1 MAMNRVHR
9 SILLSAIERYGSL
22 LFFLVST
29 AILSRLLSPHEFGIY
44 AVVNALILVLASAF
58 QEFGGANYLVQKH
71 DLSRLNIRTAFT
83 LTFLFS
89 IVTGT
94 ILFMLRDAIASIF
107 AEDGLRLG
115 VAVSVMNF
123 LVWPF
128 SATLSAL
135 LRRDLDFSTL
145 TASNL
150 AGNFVMAAAS
160 IVLAVLDYSFMAPI
174 WGALAGNMVTAAV
187 LLASRKDAGLFRPSL
202 AGYPDVLRFGA
213 YSSGVVIINVFY
225 NFAPQFFL
233 ARVLDFAAAGLYS
246 RAVTITQTFDR
257 LVVQVLNPVIMPAI
271 LAEKRSGESLKRIYL
286 DAVELLSAVQWP
298 FLLVFAIMTQP
309 IILIWL
315 GPAWLEVVPL
325 VRILCISYLALFA
338 ACLTYPVLVSVGS
351 VRDALVS
358 SLISLPPSLAIMFA
372 ASFVGVEAVAAA
384 ALLCLPFQAAVAI
397 RFISRHLSIRAVE
410 LFAAMR
416 KSVVVTAFSIAGPLA
431 VAALM
436 HAGLLGPLPALLLSG
451 TAAFAGWL
459 SAVVI
464 TGHPLLAHVRS
475 VAGSLAVAVRRPVLP
490 AGSAGKQPSQ
500 AAARE
505 AVR

>member
-1 MAMNRVHR
+1 MDFLPARVIGWRRKQDFESLAGGSWRKNAAASTSAGGRKAVWQVRNGTHKSARAALRAKSGNAGSARMAMNRVHR

-58 QEFGGANYLVQKH
+58 QEFGGANYLVQKR

-115 VAVSVMNF
+115 VAVSVVNF

-225 NFAPQFFL
+225 NFSPQFFL
-233 ARVLDFAAAGLYS
+233 ARMLDFAAAGLYS

-257 LVVQVLNPVIMPAI
+257 LVVQVLNSVIMPAI
-271 LAEKRSGESLKRIYL
+271 SPRN
-286 DAVELLSAVQWP
+286 
-298 FLLVFAIMTQP
+298 
-309 IILIWL
+309 
-315 GPAWLEVVPL
+315 GPAK
-325 VRILCISYLALFA
+325 A
-338 ACLTYPVLVSVGS
+338 
-351 VRDALVS
+351 
-358 SLISLPPSLAIMFA
+358 
-372 ASFVGVEAVAAA
+372 
-384 ALLCLPFQAAVAI
+384 
-397 RFISRHLSIRAVE
+397 
-410 LFAAMR
+410 
-416 KSVVVTAFSIAGPLA
+416 
-431 VAALM
+431 
-436 HAGLLGPLPALLLSG
+436 
-451 TAAFAGWL
+451 
-459 SAVVI
+459 
-464 TGHPLLAHVRS
+464 
-475 VAGSLAVAVRRPVLP
+475 
-490 AGSAGKQPSQ
+490 
-500 AAARE
+500 
-505 AVR
+505 